1 MASTGCR
8 GGPSRA
14 NFPQIYLTGSWAS
27 PVVQTIKNQP
37 AMQATWVQPLAW
49 EDPLEK
55 GMASEDTGAL
65 HLNRPMLG
73 FHGGSDGK

>member
-37 AMQATWVQPLAW
+37 AMQATWVRPLAW

-55 GMASEDTGAL
+55 DMETQSSILA
-65 HLNRPMLG
+65 
-73 FHGGSDGK
+73 